1 MHKRNLCAIS
11 VGLVLLAGCDS
22 DTLSDLNKA
31 NEGDSL
37 IPSSKVVY
45 SPADGELSIPNDLLF
60 NGTQDGTLNLPVE
73 DETDFT
79 DPTLA
84 ISALDGWSYQQPFL
98 IEVALDSKV
107 ESLNEASITQA
118 GSVRLFETLMGG
130 DEDPNHPECKDL
142 ARGQACKVLSE
153 LTYGVDFAT
162 RLSGTNQIAV
172 IPLKPL
178 KINSHYLISLSNQIT
193 DSENKAVAM
202 SSTYQ
207 SVRQDL
213 NTHPL
218 ATDSQRNLQALVNS
232 FEAALAEFGVDK
244 QNLILTSAMTTQSA
258 TSLSVLKSL
267 LVQNPQTMPVI
278 SQPQP
283 VEAGGQQLTTK
294 DVLLPETAACPDML
308 ALAQSGLAT
317 DEQMAGINQ
326 ALPFCINKMYQA
338 SVTLPYYSGI
348 ATAENPF
355 GATGDNAWWQ
365 ARCDSG
371 ATLQGAV
378 MQGLTLPSEAQSE
391 NDQVCMNFGLRDLEL
406 DTERHITQY
415 NPVPKIKA
423 LDQIDV
429 QITLPDPVYLTATGA
444 SMTQMPE
451 DGWPVVIMQH
461 GIGSKKEDMLALTG
475 ALGQAGFA
483 TVSIDMT
490 LHGSRGFD
498 IDNDGEF
505 EVQANPESVTAFM
518 NLENARATRDNLKQ
532 GVADLLG
539 LRVGLANLAQTEF
552 NGHKLNNQKVSFIG
566 HSLGG
571 IVGLNFTAL
580 ANTELAAAADPLF
593 NIKASVFANAAGGI
607 ANFLLD
613 SNSFSQFIKGNIVL
627 SSYKPFLTYLEAEQI
642 NIVELLANDELY
654 AETKTDFVAQA
665 ELDTDELELFELA
678 EGYFMYL
685 VQNGVNVQALG
696 APEHTAHYPV
706 YLQTLDAQAQAKLSG
721 LINQFAF
728 AMQTVIDSA
737 DPNHYAVNLK
747 QTQTPV
753 LITEIW
759 GDGTPETWDETIPP
773 KASGSPIAGTE
784 GLAQVLGLPVVTD
797 DVMQTEAASGI
808 VRFNAG
814 SHASLLSPQSNAAV
828 TKEMQLMIAKY
839 FASEG
844 KAILVDDSSVISQ

>member
-1 MHKRNLCAIS
+1 MHKLNLCAIS
-11 VGLVLLAGCDS
+11 VGLVLLSGCDNEK
-22 DTLSDLNKA
+22 LSDLNKA
-31 NEGDSL
+31 SESESL

-60 NGTQDGTLNLPVE
+60 NGTQDGTLNLPVI
-73 DETDFT
+73 DATDFT
-79 DPTLA
+79 DPTVA

-98 IEVALDSKV
+98 IEFELDSRV
-107 ESLNEASITQA
+107 DSLNETSIAQA
-118 GSVRLFETLMGG
+118 GSVRLYETLMGG
-130 DEDPNHPECKDL
+130 DDNETYPECKAVTQGL
-142 ARGQACKVLSE
+142 ACKVLNE
-153 LTYGVDFAT
+153 LTFGVDFVT
-162 RLSGTNQIAV
+162 RLVGNNQIAV

-178 KINSHYLISLSNQIT
+178 KLNSHYLISLSNQIS

-207 SVRQDL
+207 SVRQSL
-213 NTHPL
+213 QTHPL
-218 ATDSQRNLQALVNS
+218 ATDAQKSLQAIINS
-232 FEAALAEFGVDK
+232 FESTLVEFGVDN
-244 QNLILTSAMTTQSA
+244 QNLILTAAITTQSA
-258 TSLSVLKSL
+258 PSLSVLKSL
-267 LVQNPQTMPVI
+267 LVQNPQTMPAI
-278 SQPQP
+278 TQPQP
-283 VEAGGQQLTTK
+283 VEVNGQQLTTK
-294 DVLLPETAACPDML
+294 DALLPQAASCPDML
-308 ALAQSGLAT
+308 SLAQSGLAS

-338 SVTLPYYSGI
+338 SISLPYYSGV
-348 ATAENPF
+348 ATAENPY

-378 MQGLTLPSEAQSE
+378 MQGQTLPTEAQSE
-391 NDQVCMNFGLRDLEL
+391 NDQVCMNFGLRDLGL
-406 DTERHITQY
+406 DSERHITQY
-415 NPVPKIKA
+415 NPVPKMKA
-423 LDQIDV
+423 LDQLDV
-429 QITLPDPVYLTATGA
+429 QITVPDPVYLTATSA
-444 SMTQMPE
+444 AVTQMPE
-451 DGWPVVIMQH
+451 AGWPVVIMQH

-498 IDNDGEF
+498 VDNDDNF
-505 EVQANPESVTAFM
+505 EVQANAESVTAFM
-518 NLENARATRDNLKQ
+518 NLENARATRDNVKQ

-539 LRVGLANLAQTEF
+539 LRVGLANLSQTEF
-552 NGHKLNNQKVSFIG
+552 SAQKLNNQKVYFIG

-571 IVGLNFTAL
+571 IVGVNFTTL
-580 ANTELAAAADPLF
+580 ANTELAPSADPLF

-613 SNSFSQFIKGNIVL
+613 SNSFGNFIKGNVVL
-627 SSYKPFLTYLEAEQI
+627 SSYQPFLTYLAENQI
-642 NIVELLANDELY
+642 NIAELLADNTLY
-654 AETKTDFVAQA
+654 GSTKTDFTAQA
-665 ELDTDELELFELA
+665 ELDSSALELFELA
-678 EGYFMYL
+678 EGYFLYL

-696 APEHTAHYPV
+696 AQEHLANYPV
-706 YLQTLDAQAQAKLSG
+706 YLQSLSATEQSKLNS
-721 LINQFAF
+721 LISQFAF

-737 DPNHYAVNLK
+737 DPNHYAVKLK

-773 KASGSPIAGTE
+773 KASSSPIAGTE
-784 GLAQVLGLPVVTD
+784 GLAQILALPSITES
-797 DVMQTEAASGI
+797 VMQSDPTSGI

-814 SHASLLSPQSNAAV
+814 SHSSLLSPENNAAV
-828 TKEMQLMIAKY
+828 TKEMQLIIAKY

-844 KAILVDDSSVISQ
+844 KAILLDDTSVISQ